1 MQINIC
7 NLFDFYM
14 KKGKNK
20 ILSHPIFLVLS
31 SAIVLIFALLLAK
44 MHAAASLALY
54 ILSLAIVAHP
64 VMADAVR
71 GILRRD
77 LLDEKLLM
85 CIASIGAMCVG
96 EYTEAV
102 AVMIFY
108 SVGEYFQERAVKKA
122 RASIRSLMEICPDTA
137 NVLLDGAEVTVDAED
152 VEVGQILIL
161 RAGDR
166 VPLDCEILTGAS
178 DVDTSALT
186 GEARLRAVTVA
197 DALDSGTV
205 IVSGVLTAKALRPAD
220 ESAAARILSL
230 VENAS
235 ENKSKE
241 ESFITRFARWYTPL
255 VVGAA
260 VLLAF
265 LPPIFG
271 IGRLTECIRRAL
283 LFLVVSCPC
292 ALVISVPMAFF
303 GGIGGAARRGVL
315 LKGGNVFSPLAKAT
329 HFVFDKTGTL
339 TTGEFSIASIRALRG
354 SEAYILELAA
364 AAEFGSNHPVARCIR
379 SAARCDLRATSIRE
393 LAGKGILAEIE
404 GKTVAVGNARLMAQC
419 NVSFERKSENATSV
433 LVAENGTLLGEI
445 LLCDTVKPE
454 AEAALSA
461 LRSLGVKHLSMLTGD
476 GEEAARACAEALSLD
491 AYSHSL
497 RPEEKYAALQAL
509 LSDPEN
515 KVAYVGDGINDSPSL
530 ALADVGIAM
539 GSAGTDSAMEASD
552 VVIMSDV
559 LSRLPV
565 AIRIAK
571 KTLRI
576 AKENIIFALAVKLGV
591 LFLGALGLVG
601 MWWGVFA
608 DVGVSVIAIL
618 NSMRT
623 LSKK

>member
-7 NLFDFYM
+7 NLFDFCM
-14 KKGKNK
+14 KKRKFK

-31 SAIVLIFALLLAK
+31 SAIVLIFALLLVK

-122 RASIRSLMEICPDTA
+122 RASIRTLMEICPDTA

-152 VEVGQILIL
+152 VEVGQILVL

-315 LKGGNVFSPLAKAT
+315 FKGGNVFSPLAKAT

>member
-1 MQINIC
+1 
-7 NLFDFYM
+7 M
-14 KKGKNK
+14 KKGKFK

-31 SAIVLIFALLLAK
+31 SAVVLIFALLLAK

-137 NVLLDGAEVTVDAED
+137 SVLLDGEEVTVDAED

-315 LKGGNVFSPLAKAT
+315 FKGGNVFSPLAKAT

-509 LSDPEN
+509 LSDPGN

>member
-1 MQINIC
+1 
-7 NLFDFYM
+7 M
-14 KKGKNK
+14 KKGKFK

-31 SAIVLIFALLLAK
+31 SAVVLIFALLLVK

-137 NVLLDGAEVTVDAED
+137 SVLLDGEEVTVDAED

-315 LKGGNVFSPLAKAT
+315 FKGGNVFSPLAKAT

-509 LSDPEN
+509 LSDPGN